1 MPTLMEQ
8 LSKSPKRESVVN
20 DACKVLDQEVSDK
33 GGLSGLAIKG
43 AYKLVDGIKPGFV
56 KEVVDSLLDDFLTS
70 IDPIYQEALSQQ
82 LKPAAHIAANASRVA
97 DALLQVTD
105 RKAEKATRA
114 VIKKTYDKLRPSAK
128 KHVESAVPRLGQL
141 VERHAA
147 P

>member
-1 MPTLMEQ
+1 MPSLMEQ
-8 LSKSPKRESVVN
+8 LSKSPKRESVVH

-56 KEVVDSLLDDFLTS
+56 QEVVDSLLDDFLKS

-82 LKPAAHIAANASRVA
+82 LKPGTHIAANASRVA

-114 VIKKTYDKLRPSAK
+114 VIKKTYEKLRPSAK